1 MSVKINHTK
10 LEQPDRTNAGRPCVV
25 ILKSVQ
31 TAGFELCLNAPI
43 KPQVFGFSD
52 KDIVGKFFFSRI

>member
-1 MSVKINHTK
+1 MSIKINHTK
-10 LEQPDRTNAGRPCVV
+10 LEQPDRINAGRSCVF

-43 KPQVFGFSD
+43 KPQVFGFSE
-52 KDIVGKFFFSRI
+52 KDIVGIFFSRI